1 MDNDN
6 DKANFS
12 EVTIKVLL
20 LQQHFAIAKWNSL
33 EKVNFGK
40 RDI

>member
-12 EVTIKVLL
+12 EVTVELLL
-20 LQQHFAIAKWNSL
+20 LQQHFAIAKM
-33 EKVNFGK
+33 EQPRKVSFGK
-40 RDI
+40 RYI